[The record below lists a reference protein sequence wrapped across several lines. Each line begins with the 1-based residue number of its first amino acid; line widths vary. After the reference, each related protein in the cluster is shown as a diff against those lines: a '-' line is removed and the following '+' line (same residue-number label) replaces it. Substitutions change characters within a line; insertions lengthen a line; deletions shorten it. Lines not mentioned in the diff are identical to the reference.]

1 MNNDTLDYAKIKTV
15 IYTPTGYY
23 GSESLWNDAGYA
35 FRHRYQQEYKGMGS
49 RGEWIGKD
57 ITDQWQFLTTKKE
70 YLRLKLGLEIGVLPE
85 WDYEYITL
93 DRKNITSA

>member
-1 MNNDTLDYAKIKTV
+1 MNNDTLDYTKLKTI

-23 GSESLWNDAGYA
+23 GSEFLWNDAGYA
-35 FRHRYQQEYKGMGS
+35 FRFRYQKQYGNMGT

-57 ITDQWQFLTTKKE
+57 TTDQWQYLTNNKE
-70 YLRLKLGLEIGVLPE
+70 HLREKLGLEPGILPE

-93 DRKNITSA
+93 DNPG